1 MPTLNMLSTRTAL
14 QTPTVKQ
21 KMDGRKREEQRD
33 SQESTP
39 KRKVDTANMVGGA
52 ALEWH
57 G

>member
-1 MPTLNMLSTRTAL
+1 MLSTRTAL